1 MGQSGRLQGD
11 VKMGAGS
18 FAAAAFEDGR
28 KGHKPKNVGSCSS
41 KKATNKI
48 FPKLPEKEQNQ
59 MTTEFQRVGVVPGL

>member
-18 FAAAAFEDGR
+18 FAVADFEDGR

-41 KKATNKI
+41 KKGTNKI
-48 FPKLPEKEQNQ
+48 FPKLPEKE
-59 MTTEFQRVGVVPGL
+59 

>member
-18 FAAAAFEDGR
+18 FAVADFEEER

-41 KKATNKI
+41 KKGNK
-48 FPKLPEKEQNQ
+48 
-59 MTTEFQRVGVVPGL
+59 